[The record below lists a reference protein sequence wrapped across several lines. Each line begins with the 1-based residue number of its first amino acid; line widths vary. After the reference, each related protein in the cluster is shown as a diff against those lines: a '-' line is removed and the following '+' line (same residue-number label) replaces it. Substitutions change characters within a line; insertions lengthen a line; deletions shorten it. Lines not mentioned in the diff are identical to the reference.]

1 MSYSVKLINKFSSF
15 VDKSDTKRLST
26 QTEPEDVVKV
36 KNIVYAGD
44 GSDIYRLLDV
54 YYPEGA
60 KGKLP
65 VIIDIHGGAW
75 FYGTKDINR
84 IYAQK
89 IAREGFAVVN
99 MSYRLLFNGGN
110 IHTMVEDVFGVFNWI
125 KQNEDNY
132 PFDLK
137 NVFLTGDSAGAHI
150 ACLALSVMADEE
162 LQKTFNVTV
171 PFEINAAGL
180 TCGVYDIEFF
190 MKKMNLSPIR
200 AMMKGF
206 FGKDYKKSPLLK
218 IGTIKNN
225 KVENFPPI
233 HLSTGRKDFKRSQVL
248 AFSKV
253 LAERGVEHELIDFN
267 PKDADYKLTH
277 VYSVLFPDRKESK
290 ITTQS
295 MLDFFREHMRES

>member
-162 LQKTFNVTV
+162 LQQSSSFSMSSM
-171 PFEINAAGL
+171 EML
-180 TCGVYDIEFF
+180 
-190 MKKMNLSPIR
+190 
-200 AMMKGF
+200 AMGGF
-206 FGKDYKKSPLLK
+206 ALFGKNVLNVWPVLLRAFLYARVR
-218 IGTIKNN
+218 G
-225 KVENFPPI
+225 EAFAP
-233 HLSTGRKDFKRSQVL
+233 GR
-248 AFSKV
+248 
-253 LAERGVEHELIDFN
+253 
-267 PKDADYKLTH
+267 
-277 VYSVLFPDRKESK
+277 
-290 ITTQS
+290 TTQLGRNRPIEPAKVPAVG
-295 MLDFFREHMRES
+295 LDDNWHVFELDHGDWSLLE